1 MRKHYFGDH
10 PARTT
15 AHGCGKALL
24 PITTLLAKSFLRR
37 LGPQPHP
44 VADFVL
50 DLGEARMTQLSIA
63 NGAPT

>member
-1 MRKHYFGDH
+1 
-10 PARTT
+10 
-15 AHGCGKALL
+15 L